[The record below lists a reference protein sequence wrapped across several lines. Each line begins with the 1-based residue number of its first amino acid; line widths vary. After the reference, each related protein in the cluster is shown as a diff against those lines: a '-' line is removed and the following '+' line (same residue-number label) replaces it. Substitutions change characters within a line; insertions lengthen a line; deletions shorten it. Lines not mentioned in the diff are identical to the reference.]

1 MRLCRILHFTTATLD
16 LAKFMI
22 DNETATPH
30 TNPKTMARLN
40 ANADPSMTSQYAPIP
55 NRDRGDQ

>member
-1 MRLCRILHFTTATLD
+1 LHFTTATLD

-30 TNPKTMARLN
+30 TNPKTMARLK